1 MVQRVVTFLVSY
13 AIRAPWRVVMMA
25 LGMMTLFGLYASRIE
40 VRTELLELLPRD
52 SPGFR
57 AFEHQMGRAGG
68 ASSLVLVVHSP
79 DRKKNEAFV
88 DALAAKLDEKLL
100 AQKACTAKCN
110 AQAGPCVDACGGNRI
125 SYVESTTK
133 DVHAF
138 YERNKWLYASV
149 ADLEAADRDL
159 DRQIALRTGL
169 VEDLLTDT
177 PAPAPQGSASP
188 SPTEKPAE
196 KKKKAFGLD
205 EYLERWDS
213 VLKRRENYPT
223 GYFANDDGTYFA
235 VRVVSSARLGGS
247 AGDAVLRDA
256 KEIVASVSPASFHPA
271 MVVGYAGDLASASS
285 EKEAIMSEAVGATL
299 LAFLV
304 ILLGLVAYYRSIW
317 SPVIILIPVF
327 FGITAAYAF
336 ANAALGY
343 INTAGAFLGAIIL
356 GNGINYP
363 IVLLSRYQEFRA
375 SGQSPDEAKHE
386 AVQNAFRAELVGAL
400 VASIAYGSLIFTRF
414 RGFSQFGTI
423 GFVGMLVVW
432 AAIVPLIPALVTISE
447 RMQAKLPASLL
458 WLRDRPIEIH
468 EDGSRSWGMRML
480 AKLPTRYP
488 VPMMALGLVVT
499 VAALTRVPAYL
510 HDPWE
515 YDFSRLG
522 SLSSRLTGAE
532 QWSNRADEI
541 YGGRGN
547 LSGAMIVADTVEQVP
562 LLKKQMLANDATD
575 PQGRVLDDIVTAF
588 DLLPGTEEEQKEKL
602 GLLESIRSRVTPRVL
617 SELSEEEQKTVKRAM
632 PPEELPTLKIA
643 DLPPLFI
650 RRFTE
655 NNGTQGTLF
664 FVRPRNDVK
673 FSDGRNHLRM
683 SRTVDNVKLPDGTVV
698 QTASRSSI
706 FAEMLSSMRR
716 DGPLVSMISFF
727 SVLVVVVLASKS
739 LQTALSVIAAL
750 LMGTIW
756 LVAGA
761 AVFDVKLN
769 YINFIAIPITLGI
782 GCEYPFNIAD
792 RTRLLGGN
800 VAQAVM
806 RSGGAVLLCSF
817 TTTVGYGSLLY
828 SDTQAL
834 ASFGK
839 LAVSGEVACIFTAI
853 FFLPAMLTLVE
864 RRKARTKT

>member
-1 MVQRVVTFLVSY
+1 
-13 AIRAPWRVVMMA
+13 MA
-25 LGMMTLFGLYASRIE
+25 FGMMTLFGLYASRIE

-79 DRKKNEAFV
+79 DRKKNESFV
-88 DALAAKLDEKLL
+88 DALAAKLDDKLA
-100 AQKACTAKCN
+100 AQKTCTAKCN
-110 AQAGPCVDACGGNRI
+110 TVAGPCVEACGGNRI

-138 YERNKWLYASV
+138 YERNKWLYATL

-169 VEDLLTDT
+169 VEDLLSET
-177 PAPAPQGSASP
+177 PAPIAQGAATTP
-188 SPTEKPAE
+188 PEKPE
-196 KKKKAFGLD
+196 KKKAFGLD

-223 GYFANDDGTYFA
+223 GYFANDDGTYLA
-235 VRVVSSARLGGS
+235 VRIVSSARLGGS
-247 AGDAVLRDA
+247 AGDAVLKDA
-256 KEIVASVSPASFHPA
+256 KEIVASLSPTSFHPA

-304 ILLGLVAYYRSIW
+304 ILLGLIAYYRSIW

-327 FGITAAYAF
+327 FGIAAAYAF

-375 SGQSPDEAKHE
+375 SGRSPEEAKHE

-432 AAIVPLIPALVTISE
+432 AAIVPLVPALVTISE
-447 RMQAKLPASLL
+447 RMQTKLPGGLS

-468 EDGSRSWGMRML
+468 EDGSRSWLMRVL

-488 VPMMALGLVVT
+488 MVMMALGLGVT
-499 VAALTRVPAYL
+499 GFALSRVPAYL

-547 LSGAMIVADTVEQVP
+547 LSGAMIVADSVEQVP
-562 LLKKQMLANDATD
+562 LLKKQMLANDAAD
-575 PQGRVLDDIVTAF
+575 PEGRVLDDIVTAF

-617 SELSEEEQKTVKRAM
+617 SELSAEEQKTVKRAM
-632 PPEELPTLKIA
+632 PPEELPILKIA

-716 DGPLVSMISFF
+716 DGPLVSLISFF
-727 SVLVVVVLASKS
+727 SVLLVVVVASRS
-739 LQTALSVIAAL
+739 LQSALSVIAAL
-750 LMGTIW
+750 LMGTLW
-756 LVAGA
+756 LIAGA
-761 AVFDVKLN
+761 AIFDVKLN

-817 TTTVGYGSLLY
+817 TTVVGYGSLLY

-839 LAVSGEVACIFTAI
+839 LAVSGEVACVFAAV

-864 RRKARTKT
+864 RRKKSAW